1 MWGKTGGTWIEC
13 HPDGLEFASFFFL
26 IHQYCSLNS
35 LYFFAHFIVLSFIF
49 IPYFIL
55 SQMAT
60 SMEVQDCIYVTMEL
74 LSNWGN
80 PVNVGLSKVEF
91 FDLYNEKIFV
101 SPHDVDIRNAD
112 NPGDLCCLVNK
123 NLNVRQLGPG
133 CENFSL

>member
-1 MWGKTGGTWIEC
+1 MIEC
-13 HPDGLEFASFFFL
+13 HPDSLEFASFL
-26 IHQYCSLNS
+26 LLTCQYCSLNS
-35 LYFFAHFIVLSFIF
+35 LYFVPRFIVLSLTF

-55 SQMAT
+55 VQMTT
-60 SMEVQDCIYVTMEL
+60 SMEVRDAIYVTMEL

-80 PVNVGLSKVEF
+80 PVNVGLSEVEF

-123 NLNVRQLGPG
+123 NLNVRQLRPG

>member
-1 MWGKTGGTWIEC
+1 MIEC
-13 HPDGLEFASFFFL
+13 HPDSLEFASFL
-26 IHQYCSLNS
+26 LLTRQYCSLNS
-35 LYFFAHFIVLSFIF
+35 LYCVPHYIVLSLMF

-55 SQMAT
+55 IQVTT
-60 SMEVQDCIYVTMEL
+60 SMEVHDAIYVTMEL

-80 PVNVGLSKVEF
+80 PVNVGLSEVEF
-91 FDLYNEKIFV
+91 FDLSNEKIIV

-123 NLNVRQLGPG
+123 NLNVRQLSPG

>member
-1 MWGKTGGTWIEC
+1 MIEC
-13 HPDGLEFASFFFL
+13 HPDSLEFASFL
-26 IHQYCSLNS
+26 LLTRQYCSL
-35 LYFFAHFIVLSFIF
+35 YFVPHFIVLSLMF
-49 IPYFIL
+49 IPCFI
-55 SQMAT
+55 SVQVTT
-60 SMEVQDCIYVTMEL
+60 SMEVHDAIYVTMEL

-80 PVNVGLSKVEF
+80 PVNVGLSEVEF

-123 NLNVRQLGPG
+123 NLNVRQLSPG